1 MAERAGF
8 EPADPKRRS
17 HQISNLAHSATLPP
31 LRMTASGR
39 RILAGFQGGGK
50 AGQNLC
56 SRSDMAIGASARIRR
71 SLVGAGFS
79 VIPLAPLAIGQ
90 ETSVAP
96 SDLDRH
102 LEATTRAM
110 LELADP
116 SRDTWESEERGARA
130 QSRLTELAR
139 LLQSELGSAA
149 LEPLV
154 GEGFSCSPL
163 RPNTFEDVFDEASHL
178 VRRASSSVGE
188 VEEGRGPVEFARAL
202 GALVAVFDQPPR
214 VEFKTHR
221 VIEGSGDSFETE
233 SFYTACGESEEG
245 LIQANAIWRCR
256 WSADAFR
263 LLSVHAR
270 DYEEVLAPSGRTVF
284 VDAPLAGLKEPE
296 AWLLGIGELRERLD
310 TRLGLPILGH
320 PAGIAV
326 GDVNGDEFED
336 LYLCQPGGFPNRL
349 LLHGPDHSFVDA
361 SSSSGADFLDY
372 SRSALLIDLDGDRD
386 RDLAVTVFDELLL
399 LANDGSGRFSIRA
412 SHPANQ
418 ATSLAAADID
428 LDDDLDLYV
437 CSYFDPYS
445 GEGAAV
451 PLPYFDA
458 QNGEPN
464 HLLEN
469 RGDFEFVDTTAAR
482 GLDAGNRRFTFAAAF
497 EDYDRDGDP
506 DLYVANDFGRNNLYR
521 NDEGRFA
528 DVAGLA
534 GVEDSAS
541 GMGVSWGDYDNDGWT
556 DLYVSNMFS
565 AAGNRVVYQRRFQ
578 PDATPEVRA
587 SLRHM
592 AQGNA
597 LFRNLGDGTFADVSE
612 QARVAMA
619 RWAWG
624 AVFVDWNADGR
635 IDIVSPNGFLTQP
648 KKDDL

>member
-1 MAERAGF
+1 MA
-8 EPADPKRRS
+8 
-17 HQISNLAHSATLPP
+17 
-31 LRMTASGR
+31 
-39 RILAGFQGGGK
+39 
-50 AGQNLC
+50 C
-56 SRSDMAIGASARIRR
+56 GASARITKA
-71 SLVGAGFS
+71 LPGA
-79 VIPLAPLAIGQ
+79 LLTCAPLYALAALATGQ
-90 ETSVAP
+90 QTSVAP

-116 SRDTWESEERGARA
+116 SRDTWESEERGAQA
-130 QSRLTELAR
+130 QARLTELAR
-139 LLQSELGSAA
+139 LLRSEVEGAE

-154 GEGFSCSPL
+154 GDGFSCSPL
-163 RPNTFEDVFDEASHL
+163 RPETFETVFQEAFFL
-178 VRRASSSVGE
+178 VRRAASSDAE
-188 VEEGRGPVEFARAL
+188 VEEGRGPMEFARAL
-202 GALVAVFDQPPR
+202 QALAAVFDPPPR
-214 VEFKTHR
+214 VEFKTYR
-221 VIEGSGDSFETE
+221 VMELAAAERSSASEKTERSSASDEGAFETE
-233 SFYTACGESEEG
+233 AFYTACGESDEG

-256 WSADAFR
+256 WSAEPVR
-263 LLSVHAR
+263 LLSVHVR
-270 DYEEVLAPSGRTVF
+270 DYEEVLVPSGRTVF
-284 VDAPLAGLKEPE
+284 ADAPLTGLKDAG
-296 AWLLGIGELRERLD
+296 AWLLGIGDLRERLD

-320 PAGIAV
+320 PAGIAI
-326 GDVNGDEFED
+326 GDVNGDGLED
-336 LYLCQPGGFPNRL
+336 LYLCQPGGLPNRL
-349 LLHGPDHSFVDA
+349 LLHGPKHSFVDA
-361 SSSSGADFLDY
+361 STSSGADFLDY
-372 SRSALLIDLDGDRD
+372 SRSVLLIDLDGDQD
-386 RDLAVTVFDELLL
+386 RDLAVTVADELHL
-399 LANDGSGRFSIRA
+399 LANDGSGRFAVRA

-464 HLLEN
+464 HLFEN
-469 RGDFEFVDTTAAR
+469 RGDFEFVDTTVAR
-482 GLDAGNRRFTFAAAF
+482 GLDAGNRRFSFAAAF

-521 NDEGRFA
+521 NGDGRFV
-528 DVAGLA
+528 DVAALA

-541 GMGVSWGDYDNDGWT
+541 GMGVSWGDYDNDGWL

-578 PDATPEVRA
+578 ADATPEVRA

-592 AQGNA
+592 AQGNT

-612 QARVAMA
+612 KARVAMA

-624 AVFVDWNADGR
+624 AVFLDWNADGR
-635 IDIVSPNGFLTQP
+635 IDIASPNGFLTQP